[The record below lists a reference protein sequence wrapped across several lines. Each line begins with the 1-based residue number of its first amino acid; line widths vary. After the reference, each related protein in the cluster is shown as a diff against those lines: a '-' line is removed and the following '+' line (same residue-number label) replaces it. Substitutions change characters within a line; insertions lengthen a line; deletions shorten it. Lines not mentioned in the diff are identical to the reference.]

1 MTAFEGYE
9 NGEEELNE
17 ITKRREREL
26 LEALR
31 RRETEERK
39 RREEEEKKKAL
50 ARIVFSPEA
59 RQRLAN
65 LRLVKPQLVE
75 QLETYLIALAQQGKL
90 PVPLDDE
97 TLKKILYQLTQ
108 EKREIRIRW

>member
-1 MTAFEGYE
+1 MVENYE
-9 NGEEELNE
+9 VDDRELE
-17 ITKRREREL
+17 KITKRRESEL
-26 LEALR
+26 LEAIR
-31 RRETEERK
+31 RKEVEEEKRK
-39 RREEEEKKKAL
+39 AEEEKKKAL
-50 ARIVFSPEA
+50 ARIVFSTEA

-97 TLKKILYQLTQ
+97 TLKKILYQLIR
-108 EKREIRIRW
+108 EKRETKISWL

>member
-1 MTAFEGYE
+1 MTVAEGYE
-9 NGEEELNE
+9 MNEEELNE

-31 RRETEERK
+31 RRELEEEK
-39 RREEEEKKKAL
+39 RREAEERKKAL
-50 ARIVFSPEA
+50 ARVVFSPEA

-97 TLKKILYQLTQ
+97 TLKKILYQLTR
-108 EKREIRIRW
+108 EKRETKIKW